1 LYLKKLTEQGNKC
14 LAFKLLI
21 ISLIIIIL
29 YLIGE
34 NNEVKGKRSKRIHS
48 ENTDGK
54 WFIQYYIKKK
64 P

>member
-1 LYLKKLTEQGNKC
+1 MYLKKLTEQGNKC

-34 NNEVKGKRSKRIHS
+34 NNEVKGKSKRIHS
-48 ENTDGK
+48 DNSNGK
-54 WFIQYYIKKK
+54 WFIYWD
-64 P
+64 